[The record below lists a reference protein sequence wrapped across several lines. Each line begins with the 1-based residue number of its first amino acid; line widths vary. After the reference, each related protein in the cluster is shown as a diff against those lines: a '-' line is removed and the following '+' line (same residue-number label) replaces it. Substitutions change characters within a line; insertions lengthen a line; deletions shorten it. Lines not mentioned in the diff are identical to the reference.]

1 MPKQGPNVRR
11 RYVDDSTKSKDAA
24 HEARISLPRQ
34 LIPARPAHRNGRP
47 WEMMKPTTKIEL
59 GAYLAAHRHELA
71 RSASPPS
78 GIATC

>member
-1 MPKQGPNVRR
+1 
-11 RYVDDSTKSKDAA
+11 
-24 HEARISLPRQ
+24 
-34 LIPARPAHRNGRP
+34 
-47 WEMMKPTTKIEL
+47 MMKPTTKIEL